1 MRKPAGTTQSIV
13 IFTDVLT
20 HPAPAQ
26 LKSRDYGSRRFL
38 LSMNAEKIN
47 LRNVTLCAVG
57 LPESRAYRPRTGYFE
72 KTLPLRRLVLLTDQ
86 RIEANARIGWIPP
99 SNREKNIASSS

>member
-57 LPESRAYRPRTGYFE
+57 CLNPALTARALDISKRHCLFGDSF
-72 KTLPLRRLVLLTDQ
+72 
-86 RIEANARIGWIPP
+86 
-99 SNREKNIASSS
+99 S